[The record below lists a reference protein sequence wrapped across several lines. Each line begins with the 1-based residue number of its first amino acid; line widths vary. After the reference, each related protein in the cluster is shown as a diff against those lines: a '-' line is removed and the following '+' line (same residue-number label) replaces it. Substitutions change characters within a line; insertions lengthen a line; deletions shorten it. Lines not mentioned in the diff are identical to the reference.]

1 MLQISG
7 TQRMFEKEALKKVF
21 GVDGETKRR

>member
-7 TQRMFEKEALKKVF
+7 RQRMFEEGVLKKVF